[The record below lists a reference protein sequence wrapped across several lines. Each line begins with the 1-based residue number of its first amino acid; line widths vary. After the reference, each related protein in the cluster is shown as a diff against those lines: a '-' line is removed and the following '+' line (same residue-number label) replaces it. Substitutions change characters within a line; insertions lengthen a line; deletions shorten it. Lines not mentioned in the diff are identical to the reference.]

1 MLCRPASTE
10 NRQHFLKEK
19 IARYLKTDM
28 VRVSVLNGISTII
41 KMLTGLVSIK
51 IIAGIIGPAGIA
63 MLGQLTNFSNI
74 LLIFSNGGINAGI
87 TKYLSEFSDSGNK
100 NRIFLATGFW
110 ITLICS
116 AIIGVLMIFGASW
129 LSFILLNDRA
139 YSIVFTIFGV
149 TIIFYAFNAYLL
161 AVINGFKD
169 YRKYVIANISGSL
182 IGFLFSVLL
191 SLKFG
196 LLGALISSITFQ
208 SVVFLVT
215 LYLVRRETWFNL
227 SHFRNL
233 FSWVAANKLS
243 HYSLMAIVSAV
254 TVPGSQIIVRKMITD
269 INSIHQAG
277 LWEGMNRISTMYL
290 YVIMTS
296 ITVYFLPRLSE
307 IREEK
312 ELRTEIHSVYKL
324 MVPFL
329 LFSIV
334 VIYFMRD
341 FLITLLFTPEFTNM
355 RDLFMFQLIGDFLK
369 MCGWILG
376 SILLA
381 KAMTRL
387 YIFMEFLNFFIICL
401 FSYPMIKWYG
411 TVGATFAYAVTHLIY
426 LTVLAVVF
434 RKLLFGK
441 GGGNMDKGITGT

>member
-1 MLCRPASTE
+1 
-10 NRQHFLKEK
+10 
-19 IARYLKTDM
+19 
-28 VRVSVLNGISTII
+28 
-41 KMLTGLVSIK
+41 
-51 IIAGIIGPAGIA
+51 

-116 AIIGVLMIFGASW
+116 AVIGILMVLGASW
-129 LSFILLNDRA
+129 LSAILLNDTA
-139 YSIVFTIFGV
+139 YRVVFIIFGV

-182 IGFLFSVLL
+182 IGFVFSVAL

-215 LYLVRRETWFNL
+215 LYLVRRESWFNL
-227 SHFRNL
+227 SHFRRL
-233 FSWVAANKLS
+233 FSWVAASKLS
-243 HYSLMAIVSAV
+243 QYSLMAIVSAV

-269 INSIHQAG
+269 LQSIHQAG

-307 IREEK
+307 IKEEK

-329 LFSIV
+329 LFSII
-334 VIYFMRD
+334 VIYFIKD
-341 FLITLLFTPEFTNM
+341 FLITLLFTPEFAQM
-355 RDLFMFQLIGDFLK
+355 RELFMFQLIGDLLK

-411 TVGATFAYAVTHLIY
+411 TVGATYAYAITHFIY
-426 LTVLAVVF
+426 LAVLAFVF
-434 RKLLFGK
+434 RKLLVGK
-441 GGGNMDKGITGT
+441 GGANMDKGM